1 MESAVKTSVPT
12 ANGRNHINCSE
23 SDVLA
28 NGHTNGKVQKPNSSA
43 HSSRIGQT
51 NCAGQST
58 IAKNGHPA
66 KANGQPTGQR
76 NGRTM
81 RNGRTC
87 NGRTRRMRRPWG
99 WDDWLILVCGICV
112 GMGVGVAYAWFIYML
127 HENTLWFTHIEEV
140 EREISFRTESGLYY
154 SYYKQFINAPT
165 ISQGFYELTNDNTTE
180 NWRTINVI
188 QRFNIYQ
195 EIFLAFIYRILP
207 FIQSNYLPIF
217 FYIKSV
223 FALHGVYFTTIFAM
237 AWLLSNSWLSGLLAC
252 TFFIANKANATR
264 IDYTI
269 PLRESFA
276 LPFLYMQMTI
286 ITYYLRPTV
295 IHRQWNTSST
305 KDLYPNF
312 TTSTAS
318 LIKISTSTTTTSA
331 SPAPPQT
338 DALAPGATPSSYSSA
353 SGSTGPSGS
362 SADLQELIN
371 RVLSLPQEDIAEVA
385 HAIGRSQRKP
395 ILTDITS
402 SELTFLPTSESLLA
416 HDSVEWLG
424 SRNAVLSSFL
434 CGLSDCDLNLLAKR
448 TKEPTK
454 GSEKKV
460 YGICKAVE
468 QCYFN
473 VNPKFVLPHSFK
485 ENILIYSVSKSKLLP
500 DALGGVSPAGTY
512 YRLRKWLDHRAYK
525 ELPPLNGDVV
535 IAFDND
541 QVVGKTYHVK
551 ADNKVRVSVI
561 TSICAFEEDG
571 KLQERAELKPSN
583 WQDKRRDQFENVI
596 HPKSEINVHAS
607 ELHFKELYRS
617 LSDAISEIIHEQ
629 RHSGDGKMT
638 DDIDMHV
645 SQNAFD
651 REYRLCPSCS
661 ESNRRNK
668 RICAYC
674 GERLR
679 SRAEAGNG
687 DEESSESSKTSG
699 LEHRFA
705 PTVQRV
711 TFTAESQL
719 EEEKADRISARDP
732 FFVNPNSLGTIAAV
746 FRHIGKDAKVKN
758 VAENGDREW
767 VCVVCDGLP
776 YSIGMNILT
785 SFYECQLCR
794 EKTQGQDKFTQH
806 MATIHPGVEY
816 EMKDNLEFGWLLLHA
831 GHGHYEMNAVR
842 SFVSLNW
849 EVFMGDAAKVMGFRS
864 ERAQKYAKSTSDHHK
879 AWELLQIVYHGG
891 LRELLL
897 PYVRQCL
904 AEGSSP
910 TPEGYLRWSKAVE
923 DKGYA
928 YFQEQIM
935 TYTQAIINLRK
946 GLRTNNADLVMAGR
960 IKHAPIFHGRNH
972 PKYQAFEI
980 MELANFLSAPP
991 PVQEFLARHSSYSA
1005 SGDPTKGEDL
1015 DFVLENL
1022 NKQSKDWIPRGV
1034 PTEHEWLRIFRNLD
1048 KLNEI
1053 RQETLH
1059 SMGQSTS
1066 STPRSTS
1073 HDPAANDIKAWRIFI
1088 RESGYLSSP

>member
-1 MESAVKTSVPT
+1 MYRY
-12 ANGRNHINCSE
+12 N
-23 SDVLA
+23 
-28 NGHTNGKVQKPNSSA
+28 PNEA
-43 HSSRIGQT
+43 Y
-51 NCAGQST
+51 
-58 IAKNGHPA
+58 
-66 KANGQPTGQR
+66 
-76 NGRTM
+76 
-81 RNGRTC
+81 
-87 NGRTRRMRRPWG
+87 
-99 WDDWLILVCGICV
+99 LCG
-112 GMGVGVAYAWFIYML
+112 
-127 HENTLWFTHIEEV
+127 
-140 EREISFRTESGLYY
+140 
-154 SYYKQFINAPT
+154 
-165 ISQGFYELTNDNTTE
+165 
-180 NWRTINVI
+180 
-188 QRFNIYQ
+188 
-195 EIFLAFIYRILP
+195 
-207 FIQSNYLPIF
+207 
-217 FYIKSV
+217 
-223 FALHGVYFTTIFAM
+223 
-237 AWLLSNSWLSGLLAC
+237 
-252 TFFIANKANATR
+252 
-264 IDYTI
+264 
-269 PLRESFA
+269 
-276 LPFLYMQMTI
+276 
-286 ITYYLRPTV
+286 
-295 IHRQWNTSST
+295 
-305 KDLYPNF
+305 
-312 TTSTAS
+312 
-318 LIKISTSTTTTSA
+318 SA
-331 SPAPPQT
+331 SPAPPQS
-338 DALAPGATPSSYSSA
+338 DAGATPSC
-353 SGSTGPSGS
+353 SGSTGTATGH

-385 HAIGRSQRKP
+385 HAIGRSQRNP
-395 ILTDITS
+395 ILADITS

-416 HDSVEWLG
+416 HDSVEWLE

-434 CGLSDCDLNLLAKR
+434 CGVSDCDLNLLAKR
-448 TKEPTK
+448 TKE
-454 GSEKKV
+454 SEQKV
-460 YGICKAVE
+460 YGVCKAVE

-473 VNPKFVLPHSFK
+473 INPKCVLPHSFK

-512 YRLRKWLDHRAYK
+512 YRLRKWLDHQAYH

-571 KLQERAELKPSN
+571 KLQEQGELKPSN
-583 WQDKRRDQFENVI
+583 WQDKRRDQFENLV
-596 HPKSEINVHAS
+596 HPKSEINVQAS
-607 ELHFKELYRS
+607 ELHYKELYRS

-629 RHSGDGKMT
+629 RHNGDGKLT

-679 SRAEAGNG
+679 IRADAGDG
-687 DEESSESSKTSG
+687 DEESSEGSKTSG

-705 PTVQRV
+705 PTVKRV
-711 TFTAESQL
+711 TFTSESQV
-719 EEEKADRISARDP
+719 EEKADRISARDP

-785 SFYECQLCR
+785 SFYECRLCR
-794 EKTQGQDKFTQH
+794 EKTQGQDKFTEH
-806 MATIHPGVEY
+806 MTTIHPGVEY

-849 EVFMGDAAKVMGFRS
+849 DVFMGDAAKVMGFRS
-864 ERAQKYAKSTSDHHK
+864 ERAQKYAKSTSDHHR

-923 DKGYA
+923 DRRYA

-972 PKYQAFEI
+972 PKYQAIEI

-1073 HDPAANDIKAWRIFI
+1073 HDPAADDIKAWRIFI
-1088 RESGYLSSP
+1088 RESGYLSSPMTSGPISAINGEELDPSLICLTTTGTKRRRHFASKLLSAGDIPKPDPVLVTKSERADFEDISKQTKERISQRIEALISSVADDVSKDILMKELGQLKSRRKEELIGLFYRLKDRSDESDSDVSDD